1 MTIVNDVVE
10 KPSYKTMLI
19 DFVRLYMSEEGCKV
33 VYEVL
38 SYLYEKMMKI

>member
-10 KPSYKTMLI
+10 TPSYKMRLL
-19 DFVRLYMSEEGCKV
+19 DFIRLYMSEEGCKV

-38 SYLYEKMMKI
+38 SYFYEYFT